1 MENMHL
7 LRMKQNNW
15 KFYCHTCDYGCKRRF
30 LLQQHE
36 KTKKHE
42 MLKNAQKC
50 SKSNSSTN
58 SKEIKNKK
66 KESLYY
72 LCKCNRQYKHIQSY
86 RRHQKNCDF
95 YKNNNLISIKD
106 DSLHLNEDYKNI
118 ILENTVMKEVID
130 QYKNLVDDKN
140 NENKEMRELFS
151 QLLPKI
157 GNNNTTINNTLNLQ
171 VFLNE
176 KCKDALNLTDFI
188 NTLELGNVDLEIT
201 KEFGLAEVIANV
213 FVRGLNALAQDKRPI
228 HCSDLKKEVLYVKD
242 DGVWEKENNER
253 LKIKGAISSF
263 SKKQIKSIKKWE
275 ENNPNW
281 ENTEEGTKNYFHM
294 VQLLTDPVNE
304 EQENKIIKGIAKEVI
319 IKN

>member
-1 MENMHL
+1 MKNMHL
-7 LRMKQNNW
+7 LRMKEKNW
-15 KFYCHTCDYGCKRRF
+15 KFYCPICDYGCKRRF

-50 SKSNSSTN
+50 SKLKSSPHCKDNSD
-58 SKEIKNKK
+58 KNK
-66 KESLYY
+66 ESTYY
-72 LCKCNRQYKHIQSY
+72 ICKCNRQYKHIQSY
-86 RRHQKNCDF
+86 RRHQKNCKYQD
-95 YKNNNLISIKD
+95 NIVSIKD
-106 DSLHLNEDYKNI
+106 DSLNLNDDYKNI
-118 ILENTVMKEVID
+118 ILENKVMKEVID

-151 QLLPKI
+151 QLLPRI

-188 NTLELGNVDLEIT
+188 NTLEIGKVDMEIS
-201 KEFGLAEVIANV
+201 KENGLADVIANV

-228 HCSDLKKEVLYVKD
+228 HCSDIKKEVLYVKD
-242 DGVWEKENNER
+242 DGVWEKENDER
-253 LKIKGAISSF
+253 LKIKSAISSF
-263 SKKQIKSIKKWE
+263 SKKQINSIKKWE

-281 ENTEEGTKNYFHM
+281 ENTEEGTKNYFQM

>member
-1 MENMHL
+1 MKNMHL
-7 LRMKQNNW
+7 LRMKENNW
-15 KFYCHTCDYGCKRRF
+15 KFYCPICDYGCKRRF

-50 SKSNSSTN
+50 SKLKSIPNCKDISD
-58 SKEIKNKK
+58 KK
-66 KESLYY
+66 KESSYY
-72 LCKCNRQYKHIQSY
+72 ICKCNRKYKHIQSY
-86 RRHQKNCDF
+86 RRHQKNCNF
-95 YKNNNLISIKD
+95 NNIISVKGDESNLND
-106 DSLHLNEDYKNI
+106 DYKNI
-118 ILENTVMKEVID
+118 ILENKVMKEVID

-151 QLLPKI
+151 QLLPRL
-157 GNNNTTINNTLNLQ
+157 GNNNTTINNTLNLH

-188 NTLELGNVDLEIT
+188 NTLEIGNVDMEIS
-201 KEFGLAEVIANV
+201 KENGLAEVIANV

-242 DGVWEKENNER
+242 DGVWEKENDER
-253 LKIKGAISSF
+253 QKIKGAISTF
-263 SKKQIKSIKKWE
+263 SKKQINSIKKWE

-281 ENTEEGTKNYFHM
+281 ENTEEGTKNYFQM

>member
-1 MENMHL
+1 MKNMHL
-7 LRMKQNNW
+7 LRMKENNW
-15 KFYCHTCDYGCKRRF
+15 KFYCPICDYGCKRRF

-50 SKSNSSTN
+50 SN
-58 SKEIKNKK
+58 SKSFTNCKNISDK
-66 KESLYY
+66 KEESSYY
-72 LCKCNRQYKHIQSY
+72 ICKCNRKYKHIQSY
-86 RRHQKNCDF
+86 RRHQKICNF
-95 YKNNNLISIKD
+95 NNIISVKGD
-106 DSLHLNEDYKNI
+106 ESSLNDDYKNI
-118 ILENTVMKEVID
+118 ILENKVMKEVID

-188 NTLELGNVDLEIT
+188 NTLEIGNVDMEIS
-201 KEFGLAEVIANV
+201 KENGLAEVIANV

-253 LKIKGAISSF
+253 LKLKGAISTF
-263 SKKQIKSIKKWE
+263 SKKQINSIKKWE

-281 ENTEEGTKNYFHM
+281 ENSEEGTKNYFQM

>member
-1 MENMHL
+1 MKNMHL
-7 LRMKQNNW
+7 LRMKENNW
-15 KFYCHTCDYGCKRRF
+15 KFYCSICDYGCKRRF

-50 SKSNSSTN
+50 SNLKSAPNCKDN
-58 SKEIKNKK
+58 LEKNKD
-66 KESLYY
+66 SSYY
-72 LCKCNRQYKHIQSY
+72 ICKCNRQYKHIQSY
-86 RRHQKNCDF
+86 RRHQKNCKYQD
-95 YKNNNLISIKD
+95 NIVSIKD
-106 DSLHLNEDYKNI
+106 DSLNLNDDYKNI
-118 ILENTVMKEVID
+118 ILENKVMKEVID
-130 QYKNLVDDKN
+130 QYKNLVEDKN

-151 QLLPKI
+151 QLLPRI

-188 NTLELGNVDLEIT
+188 NTLEIGKVDMEIS
-201 KEFGLAEVIANV
+201 KETGLADVIADV

-228 HCSDLKKEVLYVKD
+228 HCSDIKKEVLYVKD
-242 DGVWEKENNER
+242 DGVWEKENDER
-253 LKIKGAISSF
+253 LKIKGAISTF
-263 SKKQIKSIKKWE
+263 SKKQINSIKKWE

-281 ENTEEGTKNYFHM
+281 ENTEEGTKNYFQM

>member
-1 MENMHL
+1 
-7 LRMKQNNW
+7 MKEKNW
-15 KFYCHTCDYGCKRRF
+15 KFYCPICDYGCKRRF

-50 SKSNSSTN
+50 SKSKSSPHCKDNSDKNTEST
-58 SKEIKNKK
+58 
-66 KESLYY
+66 YY
-72 LCKCNRQYKHIQSY
+72 ICKCNRQYKHIQSY
-86 RRHQKNCDF
+86 RRHQKNCKYQD
-95 YKNNNLISIKD
+95 NIVSIKD
-106 DSLHLNEDYKNI
+106 DSLNLNDDYKNI
-118 ILENTVMKEVID
+118 ILENKVMKEVID

-151 QLLPKI
+151 QLLPRI

-188 NTLELGNVDLEIT
+188 NTLEIGKVDMEIS
-201 KEFGLAEVIANV
+201 KENGLADVIANV

-228 HCSDLKKEVLYVKD
+228 HCSDIKKEVLYVKD
-242 DGVWEKENNER
+242 DGVWEKENDER
-253 LKIKGAISSF
+253 LKIKSAISSF
-263 SKKQIKSIKKWE
+263 SKKQINSIKKWE

-281 ENTEEGTKNYFHM
+281 ENTEEGTKNYFQM

>member
-1 MENMHL
+1 MKNMHL
-7 LRMKQNNW
+7 LRMKENNW
-15 KFYCHTCDYGCKRRF
+15 KFYCPICDYGCKRRF

-50 SKSNSSTN
+50 SN
-58 SKEIKNKK
+58 SKSFTNCKNILDK
-66 KESLYY
+66 KEESSYY
-72 LCKCNRQYKHIQSY
+72 ICKCNRQYKHIQSY
-86 RRHQKNCDF
+86 RRHQKNCNF
-95 YKNNNLISIKD
+95 NNIISVKEDESNLND
-106 DSLHLNEDYKNI
+106 DYKNI
-118 ILENTVMKEVID
+118 ILENKVMKEVID
-130 QYKNLVDDKN
+130 QYKNLVEDKN

-151 QLLPKI
+151 QLLPRI

-188 NTLELGNVDLEIT
+188 NTLEIGKVDMEIS
-201 KEFGLAEVIANV
+201 KEIGLADVIADV

-228 HCSDLKKEVLYVKD
+228 HCSDIKKEVLYVKD
-242 DGVWEKENNER
+242 DGVWEKENDER
-253 LKIKGAISSF
+253 LKIKGAISTF
-263 SKKQIKSIKKWE
+263 SKKQINSIKKWE

-281 ENTEEGTKNYFHM
+281 ESTEEGTKNYFQM